1 MLTIDLLASMKKIS
15 VNLVKSLKKKK
26 LTLAIAESCTGG
38 WIGKEFTGI
47 PGSSKWYGFGFITYS
62 NKAKLKTL
70 GVSKDTLLEEGAVSE
85 NVVKEMAE
93 GAIKNSGSD
102 FSISISGIAG
112 PTGGTHDKPVGT
124 VCFGIGTKTEITC
137 FTKLFE
143 GNRDE
148 VRKQSVAFALK
159 ELLKCLQ

>member
-1 MLTIDLLASMKKIS
+1 MSLNKKIGS
-15 VNLVKSLKKKK
+15 VLKRKK
-26 LTLAIAESCTGG
+26 LKIAIAESCTGG

-47 PGSSKWYGFGFITYS
+47 PGSSNWYGFGFITYS
-62 NKAKLKTL
+62 NKAKTKTL
-70 GVSKDTLLEEGAVSE
+70 GVTKDALKEEGAVSE
-85 NVVKEMAE
+85 RVVKEMAE

-137 FTKLFE
+137 YTKLFE

>member
-1 MLTIDLLASMKKIS
+1 MTSNDELQD
-15 VNLVKSLKKKK
+15 
-26 LTLAIAESCTGG
+26 LAIKIGQLLTKIEKSVSTAESCTGG
-38 WIGKEFTGI
+38 WVGKEFTGI

-70 GVSKDTLLEEGAVSE
+70 GVTKDALTEEGAVSE
-85 NVVKEMAE
+85 RVVKEMAE

-112 PTGGTHDKPVGT
+112 PSGGTDNKPVGT
-124 VCFGIGTKTEITC
+124 VCFGIGSKTKITC
-137 FTKLFE
+137 YTKIFE

-148 VRKQSVAFALK
+148 VRKKSVAFALK

>member
-1 MLTIDLLASMKKIS
+1 MKKIS
-15 VNLVKSLKKKK
+15 VNLVKSLNKKK

-85 NVVKEMAE
+85 KVVKEMAE